1 MLISDKKILMI
12 STMGINDLPT
22 RKQRIARKLSLN
34 NEVIY
39 LQAPLTLLGVCKTRA
54 KIRSFVLSQEKNLCV
69 VQPPAILPFGLKVGF
84 FHRINSIYF
93 RTFVQKLLKK
103 KQFAPDIL
111 WFYLP
116 DFPDLATDYPQAITV
131 YDCVDDHA
139 SYPGL
144 RNPAFVRKLE
154 QQLTETSNVIFA
166 TTHELAERLR
176 KSNKNVY
183 CIPNGVDWDHFGAKA
198 YTEMKEQ
205 SGIPHPRVGYLGAI
219 HHWFDLDLIKYL
231 LDALPEIHL
240 VIAGPKQRA
249 DLTALSEH
257 PSLHLLGRVSVE
269 QAPSCIEA
277 WDVCLIPFI
286 PNDLTLNISPLKF
299 FEYCSRGK
307 PTVSIPIQQLKQYE
321 HLCYLYHDHNSCVDS
336 IRKALSEAP
345 DLKQERRKLAQQH
358 SWEGKLQEMFQ
369 HIANMLG

>member
-1 MLISDKKILMI
+1 MLISNKKILMV
-12 STMGINDLPT
+12 STMGMSDLPT

-39 LQAPLTLLGVCKTRA
+39 LQAPLTLLGACKARA
-54 KIRSFVLSQEKNLCV
+54 KLKGYMVSQEQGLCV
-69 VQPPAILPFGLKVGF
+69 VQPPAILPFGLKF
-84 FHRINSIYF
+84 RLIHRINSFCF

-103 KQFAPDIL
+103 RQFAPDII

-116 DFPDLATDYPQAITV
+116 DFPELATDYPQALTV

-139 SYPGL
+139 AYPGL

-154 QQLTETSNVIFA
+154 QQLTETSNIIFA
-166 TTHELAERLR
+166 TTDELAERLR
-176 KSNKNVY
+176 KSNKNVH

-205 SGIPHPRVGYLGAI
+205 SDIPHPRAGYLGAI
-219 HHWFDLDLIKYL
+219 HHWFDLELIKYL

-257 PSLHLLGRVSVE
+257 PRLHLLGRVSVE
-269 QAPSCIEA
+269 HAPSCIEA

-307 PTVSIPIQQLKQYE
+307 PTVSIPIQQLKQYD
-321 HLCYLYHDHNSCVDS
+321 HLCYLYHDYSSCADS

-345 DLKQERRKLAQQH
+345 DLKQERRKLAQEH

-369 HIANMLG
+369 HIANMPG